1 MQIKIKIQNKILLFV
16 FCYFIFQYE
25 VGLKRQWNIKAIHNG
40 INITFFSL
48 CNDQEFIDSA
58 CYLKKNKI
66 IIFMGTAGRENF
78 NGSCT
83 FVYIRNQ
90 ILKTSILKLSD
101 LLQIYSKQSTQ
112 MKTIL
117 S

>member
-1 MQIKIKIQNKILLFV
+1 
-16 FCYFIFQYE
+16 
-25 VGLKRQWNIKAIHNG
+25 
-40 INITFFSL
+40 
-48 CNDQEFIDSA
+48 
-58 CYLKKNKI
+58 
-66 IIFMGTAGRENF
+66 MGTAGRENF

-101 LLQIYSKQSTQ
+101 LIQIYSKQSTQ